1 MNAPH
6 SYADGL
12 GGTGT
17 QLLVRDCVEVGSAD
31 GEGRAP
37 AQERLEQSLGGQM
50 AQRLLCA
57 LSGDHR
63 MRARDLLLDGSSS
76 P

>member
-6 SYADGL
+6 ADQL
-12 GGTGT
+12 GETAT
-17 QLLVRDCVEVGSAD
+17 QLLVRDCLETESAAD
-31 GEGRAP
+31 EGRTP
-37 AQERLEQSLGGQM
+37 ALERLEQSLGGQM
-50 AQRLLCA
+50 TERLLCA

-63 MRARDLLLDGSSS
+63 MRARGLLLDGSSS

>member
-6 SYADGL
+6 ADQL
-12 GGTGT
+12 GGTAS
-17 QLLVRDCVEVGSAD
+17 QALVRDCLETESAADD
-31 GEGRAP
+31 GRMP
-37 AQERLEQSLGGQM
+37 ALERLEESLGGQM
-50 AQRLLCA
+50 TERLLCA

-63 MRARDLLLDGSSS
+63 MRARDVLLDGSSS

>member
-6 SYADGL
+6 SYADQV
-12 GGTGT
+12 GGTAT
-17 QLLVRDCVEVGSAD
+17 QLLVRDCLETESAVD
-31 GEGRAP
+31 ERTP
-37 AQERLEQSLGGQM
+37 ALERLEQSLGGQM
-50 AQRLLCA
+50 TERLLCA

-63 MRARDLLLDGSSS
+63 MRARGLLPDGSSS

>member
-6 SYADGL
+6 AEQL
-12 GGTGT
+12 GGTAT
-17 QLLVRDCVEVGSAD
+17 QLLVRDCLETESAA
-31 GEGRAP
+31 EGKEA
-37 AQERLEQSLGGQM
+37 ALERLEESLGGQM
-50 AQRLLCA
+50 TQRLLCA

-63 MRARDLLLDGSSS
+63 MRARGLLLDGSSS

>member
-6 SYADGL
+6 VDQQGETASH
-12 GGTGT
+12 
-17 QLLVRDCVEVGSAD
+17 LLVRDCLETESAGD
-31 GEGRAP
+31 EGRMP
-37 AQERLEQSLGGQM
+37 ALERLEQSLGGQM
-50 AQRLLCA
+50 TERLLCA

-63 MRARDLLLDGSSS
+63 MRARDLLPDGSSS